1 MRARRTRSF
10 VSGGVGLA
18 LFLATGASLS
28 AQAAPTMDLPEDSIP
43 VAPELSPGGAFLRS
57 LAIPGWGQAATGS
70 YSRASFYFLTES
82 ASAFMLFKTI
92 RQLNS
97 ARDRLDFWTV
107 VAEREAAA
115 LGIVDA
121 DSLAAAIEEHPR
133 VAEMTALEEAR
144 SQQREDWIAFGLFML
159 LLGGADAFVSAHLR
173 DFPDP
178 VQVSALPA
186 QEGELPRME
195 VRFRLPWETVRGL
208 GKRVTGAP
216 EAQRE

>member
-1 MRARRTRSF
+1 
-10 VSGGVGLA
+10 
-18 LFLATGASLS
+18 
-28 AQAAPTMDLPEDSIP
+28 MDLPEDSVP
-43 VAPELSPGGAFLRS
+43 AAPQLSPGGAFLRS

-82 ASAFMLFKTI
+82 ASAFMLFKTV

-97 ARDRLDFWTV
+97 ARDRLDFWTGI
-107 VAEREAAA
+107 AERDAIAS
-115 LGIVDA
+115 GITDA
-121 DSLAAAIEEHPR
+121 DSLAAAIEAHPG

-144 SQQREDWIAFGLFML
+144 AQQREDWIAFGLFML

-186 QEGELPRME
+186 PAGELPRME
-195 VRFRLPWETVRGL
+195 VSFRLPWSTVRNLAG
-208 GKRVTGAP
+208 GTRRTT
-216 EAQRE
+216 EARRE